1 MSLYVL
7 VTKLPEEK
15 DMGVEYVMCYVRS
28 RVHVPTM
35 ATIPAKEYK
44 MLVHLRFTSNR

>member
-1 MSLYVL
+1 MFQNQYVGLYVL
-7 VTKLPEEK
+7 ATNLPEEK
-15 DMGVEYVMCYVRS
+15 DVGVEDVMCYVRS

-44 MLVHLRFTSNR
+44 MLVH